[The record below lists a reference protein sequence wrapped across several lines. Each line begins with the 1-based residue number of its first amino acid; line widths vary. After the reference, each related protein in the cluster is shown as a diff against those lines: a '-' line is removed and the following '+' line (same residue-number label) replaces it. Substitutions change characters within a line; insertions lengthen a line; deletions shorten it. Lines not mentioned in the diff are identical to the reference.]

1 MTTTSTEIAHAE
13 RAHSSIVG
21 GSSADKRLNCPGSYQ
36 KEQKLP
42 EKLRSGTSSFAEEG
56 TALHEAMEF
65 VLTEGV
71 EDLGELIGMTFNGY
85 EMTKALIEDGVVPA
99 LEAYDEIE
107 DSYADEG
114 GIEYMLEL
122 RCAFPDIPD
131 AFGTCDVAGRTEKR
145 TIILDW
151 KFGVGV
157 PVYAVYTEEDGSPR
171 VNGQLL
177 FYACAVR
184 NEHPELFGDADD
196 WPVDLYIVQP
206 RTRETY
212 ADGKRYSKASVS
224 NAELDRFED
233 ALIAA
238 IAEAQGDNPRT
249 KRGPWCRFADCKA
262 ICEHFTGPLLD
273 LGKLDLTALR
283 RNKPGV
289 EEPVVKTDWGDLFAA
304 YLPVCDVVEEVIK
317 AIRAQ
322 AHGWLEQG
330 QAIDGFKLVP
340 KRATENYVDEAGA
353 RRHAM
358 GLGLTE
364 EDITEPGTL
373 KSPAQLRA
381 VLEPKMDGKTKK
393 ERTEEAK
400 RQIATFTAA
409 VSSGT
414 TLAKEDDSRPSVT
427 PTPLLMQDLAKKLA
441 GI

>member
-1 MTTTSTEIAHAE
+1 MTTTSPEIAHAE

-21 GSSADKRLNCPGSYQ
+21 GSSADKRLNCPKSYQ
-36 KEQKLP
+36 LEQKLP
-42 EKLRSGTSSFAEEG
+42 AELRSGSSSYADEG

-65 VLTEGV
+65 ILTEGID
-71 EDLGELIGMTFNGY
+71 DLGELIGKTFNGY
-85 EMTKALIEDGVVPA
+85 EMTKALIEEAIVPA
-99 LEAYDEIE
+99 LEAYDEIDE
-107 DSYADEG
+107 SYDDEG
-114 GIEYMLEL
+114 GIEFLLEQ
-122 RCAFPDIPD
+122 RCAFPGIDD
-131 AFGTCDVAGRTEKR
+131 AFGTCDVTGKTDKR
-145 TIILDW
+145 SIILDW
-151 KFGVGV
+151 KFGAGV
-157 PVYAVYTEEDGSPR
+157 PVHAVYTEQDGSPR

-177 FYACAVR
+177 FYACMVR
-184 NEHPELFGDADD
+184 HSVPSMFGEGDD

-224 NAELDRFED
+224 NAELDRFEA

-238 IAEAQGDNPRT
+238 IEEAQGPNPRS

-262 ICEHFTGPLLD
+262 ICEHHTGPLLD
-273 LGKLDLTALR
+273 LGKLDLTALKR
-283 RNKPGV
+283 IKPGV
-289 EEPVVKTDWGDLFAA
+289 EEPVVPTDWGELFAA

-330 QAIDGFKLVP
+330 RLIDDWKLVP
-340 KRATENYVDEAGA
+340 KRATESYVDETGA
-353 RRHAM
+353 RRHAL

-364 EDITEPGTL
+364 KDIVEPGKL
-373 KSPAQLRA
+373 KSPAQLGK

-393 ERTEEAK
+393 EREAEAR
-400 RQIATFTAA
+400 RQIAAFTSA

-414 TLAKEDDSRPSVT
+414 TLARADDTREAVT
-427 PTPLLMQDLAKKLA
+427 PAPLLMQDLAKKLA